1 MWISRRGAG
10 TRRNHEQVSPKTQ
23 RPGVSARESSTGNI
37 PPALRPKYGRSQIS
51 LDYFTMRRHLDT
63 MNMANAPIEL
73 PRLYEAI
80 MRDHLATERQ
90 MIFLS
95 GPRQVGKTTLGKFL
109 GSAYLNWDN
118 AANRRII
125 LKGPEAV
132 AEAAGLDALQSGVP
146 VLVLDEIHKHARWKN
161 FLKGF
166 FDTYEDRVRVIVT
179 GSARMDVFRRGGDSL
194 MGRYF
199 LYRMHPL
206 SVAECLWP
214 APPDEGLLRSPRA
227 IPEEEWSA
235 LCEHGGFP
243 EPFCRRS
250 SAFSS
255 RWRRLRQDLLLREDT
270 RDVARIED
278 IGTLETLGHILAGQ
292 SGRQLVLSSLAGEVG
307 VSVDTVRRWL
317 DLLERLYFGFR
328 LRPWFRNVR
337 RSLRKEPK
345 WYLRDWSG
353 IADAGARAETMI
365 ACHLLKAVEG
375 WTDLG
380 LGQFELRYLRD
391 KEKREVDFAVIRDGK
406 PWFLVEVKSGSGK
419 LSPSL
424 ALMQSETGAP
434 HAFQCVM
441 DLPFVDADCF
451 STSRPRIVPART
463 LLSQLL

>member
-1 MWISRRGAG
+1 M
-10 TRRNHEQVSPKTQ
+10 
-23 RPGVSARESSTGNI
+23 
-37 PPALRPKYGRSQIS
+37 GR
-51 LDYFTMRRHLDT
+51 YTVA
-63 MNMANAPIEL
+63 MNFVTNSIEL
-73 PRLYEAI
+73 PRLYEGI

-95 GPRQVGKTTLGKFL
+95 GPRQVGKTTLGKLL
-109 GSAYLNWDN
+109 GSVYLNWDN
-118 AANRRII
+118 ATHRRVI

-132 AEAAGLDALQSGVP
+132 ADAAGLTALQADLP
-146 VLVLDEIHKHARWKN
+146 VVVFDEIHKHPKWKN

-206 SVAECLWP
+206 SVAECLSTE
-214 APPDEGLLRSPRA
+214 PPGKRILREPRP
-227 IPEEEWSA
+227 ISEDNWLA
-235 LCEHGGFP
+235 LCKHGGFP
-243 EPFCRRS
+243 EPFRRRS
-250 SAFSS
+250 STFSS

-278 IGTLETLGHILAGQ
+278 IGVLETFGHILADQ
-292 SGRQLVLSSLAGEVG
+292 SGQQLVLSQLAGEVG

-328 LRPWFRNVR
+328 VRPWFRNVR

-345 WYLRDWSG
+345 WFLRDWSG
-353 IADAGARAETMI
+353 ITDAGARAETMI

-380 LGQFELRYLRD
+380 LGEFELRYLRD
-391 KEKREVDFAVIRDGK
+391 KEKREVDFAVIRNGK
-406 PWFLVEVKSGSGK
+406 PWFLVEVKSGSEK
-419 LSPSL
+419 LSQSL
-424 ALMQSETGAP
+424 ALMQEATGAS
-434 HAFQCVM
+434 HAFQCVLE
-441 DLPFVDADCF
+441 LPFVDADCF
-451 STSRPRIVPART
+451 STSRPTIVPART
-463 LLSQLL
+463 LLSQFV